1 MDSYQWWVLEL
12 VLMGT
17 CWIDLCQCLDICVS
31 CIHQSQK
38 ELSLTCLGKG
48 RVVLLHLNL
57 GVDPVPTLHM
67 YLAKTEVGV
76 RRKDLK
82 WEAPTPTKHLL
93 ILVK

>member
-1 MDSYQWWVLEL
+1 
-12 VLMGT
+12 MGT

-48 RVVLLHLNL
+48 RVVLHLNL
-57 GVDPVPTLHM
+57 GVDPVPTLHT
-67 YLAKTEVGV
+67 YLGNFILAKTEVGV
-76 RRKDLK
+76 RKDLK